1 MIHELSDECLFVGLT
16 GCEVLSK
23 ELRHVNE
30 TLEENS
36 RRHVIMDLSRIRM
49 LTSSHISNLMLLH
62 NMLEQNGYKLIL
74 CHVSFQVKCEFTV
87 CGLRDMFHFAEDK
100 YEAMEKL
107 AQKV

>member
-23 ELRHVNE
+23 ELKHVNE
-30 TLEENS
+30 TLEKKTKH
-36 RRHVIMDLSRIRM
+36 HVIMDLSRIRM

-62 NMLEQNGYKLIL
+62 NLLEQHGYKLVL

-87 CGLRDMFHFAEDK
+87 CGLKETFHFAEDK
-100 YEAMEKL
+100 YEAMDKL
-107 AQKV
+107 EQKV